1 MRAYDSRLLGTWR
14 SDRRRTAEE
23 IEARSDIPKTKK
35 AALSAMFGHLTL
47 HYTRTRCYS
56 TFQGKT
62 ESLPY
67 RVVAT
72 NSDGVVVVS
81 PSAPVET
88 EESICHIR
96 FDDLEPQP
104 GHYWVSLGPIREYFR
119 RIKTPPN
126 EEMQRTNP
134 AQATKL
140 RR

>member
-1 MRAYDSRLLGTWR
+1 
-14 SDRRRTAEE
+14 
-23 IEARSDIPKTKK
+23 
-35 AALSAMFGHLTL
+35 LTL

-67 RVVAT
+67 RVVAK
-72 NSDGVVVVS
+72 NSDSVVVVS
-81 PSAPVET
+81 PSGALED
-88 EESICHIR
+88 EESIHHIR
-96 FDDLEPQP
+96 FDDLEPKP

-126 EEMQRTNP
+126 KEMQRTKP
-134 AQATKL
+134 AQAIKL